1 MGTWDL
7 HLGCES
13 ESFIFHLVIEK
24 IHAISRHS
32 ATLLLNCS
40 PSDSSGDQCC
50 ICLPGR
56 AMKASILRREPD
68 RFLFQ
73 SRRSISLHEYQSKKI
88 LNENNLNVQRFQVV
102 DNPQDAKRAGEEL
115 S

>member
-1 MGTWDL
+1 
-7 HLGCES
+7 
-13 ESFIFHLVIEK
+13 
-24 IHAISRHS
+24 
-32 ATLLLNCS
+32 
-40 PSDSSGDQCC
+40 
-50 ICLPGR
+50 
-56 AMKASILRREPD
+56 MKASILRREPD
-68 RFLFQ
+68 RLLFQ